1 MLTSSC
7 DALVGAGL
15 WDVGDASIIVV
26 DVLVLG
32 WWLLLSPSPLLG

>member
-1 MLTSSC
+1 MLLSSC

-15 WDVGDASIIVV
+15 WDMGDASVIVV
-26 DVLVLG
+26 DALVLG